1 MSDLEIRPL
10 RAGETDLFLSYPH
23 APVPGVGME
32 SRRSYAELAEANQY
46 RPEWTWVALRD
57 GAVVARC
64 AFWGVPEETH
74 PYSLDWLEPGHEPD
88 RVEIGAR
95 MLRAA
100 LAELSAPDG
109 GRPEYHLFLPPNWR
123 EDPVVAGAAHDRLE
137 AAALAGYE
145 PFIER
150 FNYTWSAD
158 GDPAPRRSDRLVFEP
173 VDDTEATGICLA
185 VIDGSLDGYT
195 RRDVA
200 RHGAAEA
207 ARIMVADLV
216 EFPSPRE
223 WWRVA
228 RTPHGEPVG
237 LIVPARNHTRAVV
250 GYIAVLPEQR
260 GKGYV
265 DDLLAETTALLV
277 EHGADAVGADTD
289 LGNRPMAAAFVRAGY
304 RNTAIRVVLQ

>member
-1 MSDLEIRPL
+1 MSDLEIRSL
-10 RAGETDLFLSYPH
+10 RDGETDLFLSYPH
-23 APVPGVGME
+23 EPVPGVGVE
-32 SRRSYAELAEANQY
+32 SRRSYAELAEQRQY
-46 RPEWTWVALRD
+46 RPEWTWVALRE
-57 GAVVARC
+57 GRVVARC
-64 AFWGVPEETH
+64 AFWGVPDGTQ
-74 PYSLDWLEPGHEPD
+74 PFSLDWLEPGYEPD
-88 RVEIGAR
+88 RIEIAAR

-100 LAELSAPDG
+100 LAELSGPDG
-109 GRPEYHLFLPPNWR
+109 GRPEYHLFLPPGWR
-123 EDPVVAGAAHDRLE
+123 EDPVVARAANDRLE

-150 FNYTWSAD
+150 FNYTWTQA
-158 GDPAPRRSDRLVFEP
+158 GDPAPQRSDRLVFEQ
-173 VDDTEATGICLA
+173 VDDAEATELCLA
-185 VIDGSLDGYT
+185 VIDGTLDGYT

-207 ARIMVADLV
+207 ARIMVADLA

-228 RTPHGEPVG
+228 RTREGEAVG
-237 LIVPARNHTRAVV
+237 LIVPARNHARATV

-277 EHGADAVGADTD
+277 EQGADLVGADTD
-289 LGNRPMAAAFVRAGY
+289 LGNRPMAAAFARAGY